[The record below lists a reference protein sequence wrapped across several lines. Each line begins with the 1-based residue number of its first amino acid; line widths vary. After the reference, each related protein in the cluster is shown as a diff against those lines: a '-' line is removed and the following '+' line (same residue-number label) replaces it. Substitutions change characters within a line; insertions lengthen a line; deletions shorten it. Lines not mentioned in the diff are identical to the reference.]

1 MIEYPYDEIDKK
13 NIGLLYDYK
22 CYPWVFNNVC
32 LIGDAA
38 HQIYPYF
45 GQVINAGLEDITI
58 LAKLMERFHDWK
70 TITENF

>member
-38 HQIYPYF
+38 H
-45 GQVINAGLEDITI
+45 
-58 LAKLMERFHDWK
+58 
-70 TITENF
+70 